1 MALSL
6 RSGEEASTLQY
17 NVPKKKIKDKTT
29 CKKIICPQKLEAQF
43 TSLIG
48 YPYACKDAQNE
59 SAGSHY
65 DANSEGRR

>member
-1 MALSL
+1 MYGKKNDEKSKEIENWNHLALSL

-17 NVPKKKIKDKTT
+17 NVPKKKRKDKTT

-48 YPYACKDAQNE
+48 YPPA
-59 SAGSHY
+59 
-65 DANSEGRR
+65 